1 MQGGGLASII
11 AKAMG
16 RGPDL
21 TAAESGE
28 GVASFEVEKAL
39 GLNMDLQEQEYRSI
53 RMCTQISISI
63 YLPRRAEFLI
73 S

>member
-1 MQGGGLASII
+1 MCRGGGLASII

-28 GVASFEVEKAL
+28 GVASFEIERAL
-39 GLNMDLQEQEYRSI
+39 G
-53 RMCTQISISI
+53 
-63 YLPRRAEFLI
+63 PRPIIQAI
-73 S
+73 N